1 MKLLKLIPAVLLTCL
16 CLTVFAQKDWTAL
29 ATEIVENA
37 GIQPGEVVVVNAGQ
51 HSLPLMEAIVKE
63 SNIKGAF
70 TNVFYTTDEIERSLA
85 HDVSYEHLIKT
96 PTYFGEWVKNIDVW
110 IGLSAVENPQI
121 IFKDALEIRMVAL
134 RRGGQQLYDGF
145 NNSKCRVYQISFPTP
160 QEAALAKMEYPAF
173 EKMIVDAMQ
182 ADYTAIVKQATT
194 LQNMIK
200 ASKSIKVTSPDG
212 TNLTLSATGRPVYLG
227 DGLVSKADAANK
239 TLAARLASLPD
250 GKVFVTGVE
259 TSAAGKVVVP
269 RARCRYEPMTNVRF
283 DVTGGKMLNVTVGD
297 GKECA
302 EKILKDNPGDKMFG
316 SISIGLNPLLKP
328 NENYWPAAG
337 AGVVYL
343 TFGNNQL
350 EGGKNSVPFS
360 WAFPMT
366 NATVEIDGKVVVK
379 DGKIVL

>member
-1 MKLLKLIPAVLLTCL
+1 MKPSKLIPAVMLTFL
-16 CLTVFAQKDWTAL
+16 CLSVSAQKDWTPL

-51 HSLPLMEAIVKE
+51 HTIPLMEAIVKE
-63 SNIKGAF
+63 SNVKGAF

-85 HDVSYEHLIKT
+85 HDVSYVHLLAT

-121 IFKDALEIRMVAL
+121 IFKDALEVRMVAV
-134 RRGGQQLYDGF
+134 RRGGQKLYDGF
-145 NNSKCRVYQISFPTP
+145 NSSKCRVYQINFPTP

-182 ADYTAIVKQATT
+182 ADYTAIVKQATA
-194 LQNMIK
+194 LQNLIK

-212 TNLTLSATGRPVYLG
+212 TNLTLSASGRPVYLG

-250 GKVFVTGVE
+250 GRVFVSGVE
-259 TSAAGKVVVP
+259 SSASGKVVIP
-269 RARCRYEPMTNVRF
+269 NAKCRYEPMTNVRF
-283 DVTGGKMLNVTVGD
+283 DVTGGKMLNITVGD

-302 EKILKDNPGDKMFG
+302 EKILKENTGDKMFG
-316 SISIGLNPLLKP
+316 SISIGLNPVLKP
-328 NENYWPAAG
+328 NDSYWPAAG

-350 EGGKNSVPFS
+350 EGGKNTSAFS

-379 DGKIVL
+379 DGKIVM